1 MAPTLRRVLAALTP
15 TPTASGCSSRAAR
28 KQGTGVSSASGRSR
42 ALISILLPVV
52 LAAAAC
58 GRASS
63 PLASSPKPSPSAT
76 ATFPVTVAATNG
88 PVSIPRRPVRIVSLS
103 PTATEMLFAIDA
115 GSQVVAVDDNSN
127 YPPQAPITKL
137 SGFQP
142 NVEAIAKYTPDLVV
156 ISNDTGNLVKSLQ
169 ALSIPVL
176 LEPAAASLN
185 DTYAQIEQ
193 LGVATGHVADAAR
206 LVASMKSQIQ
216 QLVAS
221 GPTFSHPLTYYHE
234 LDQTYYTATSAT
246 FIGQVY
252 SLLGLENIADQ
263 AKGAA
268 SGYPQLS
275 AEYIIK
281 ANPDVIFL
289 ADTKCCRQSLQT
301 VSKRPGWDEITAVRA
316 GAVVALDDDVASRWG
331 PRVVD
336 YIKTIVQTLTDLE
349 PKLQSASP

>member
-1 MAPTLRRVLAALTP
+1 MAPTLRRVLVALTP
-15 TPTASGCSSRAAR
+15 SWTAPGRSNQTAG
-28 KQGTGVSSASGRSR
+28 KQGKGISLARRRPRG
-42 ALISILLPVV
+42 LIPILLAGV
-52 LAAAAC
+52 LAASAC
-58 GRASS
+58 GSASNPQTSAAKSS
-63 PLASSPKPSPSAT
+63 PAT
-76 ATFPVTVAATNG
+76 AAFPVTVKAANG
-88 PVSIPRRPVRIVSLS
+88 AVSIARRPMRIVSLS

-115 GSQVVAVDDNSN
+115 GSQVIAVDDNSN
-127 YPPQAPITKL
+127 YPPEAPMTKL

-142 NVEAIAKYTPDLVV
+142 NVEAIANYDPDLVV
-156 ISNDTGNLVKSLQ
+156 ISNDIGNLVKSLQ
-169 ALSIPVL
+169 ALSIPVV
-176 LEPAAASLN
+176 LEPAAASLD

-193 LGVATGHVADAAR
+193 LGVATGQVENAAR

-221 GPTFSHPLTYYHE
+221 EPKFDHPLTYYHE

-246 FIGQVY
+246 FIGQLY

-281 ANPDVIFL
+281 ANPDVVFL
-289 ADTKCCRQSLQT
+289 ADTKCCGQSLKT
-301 VSKRPGWDEITAVRA
+301 VSKRPGWDEITAVRT
-316 GAVVALDDDVASRWG
+316 GAVVALDDDIASRWG

-336 YIKTIVQTLTDLE
+336 YLRTIVQALTQLE
-349 PKLQSASP
+349 PKLSASQ